1 MVRKGGGGQA
11 NNLIMSQQPGGI
23 LGHGS
28 IPLGVIVFAG
38 EWHENQLCGC
48 THKAGCQRDGKP
60 AERGAGGGERRET
73 KIALFSFHAGNYCDQ
88 KTA

>member
-1 MVRKGGGGQA
+1 MVRKGGWASKQFNYEPA
-11 NNLIMSQQPGGI
+11 ARGI

-60 AERGAGGGERRET
+60 AERRAGGGERRET
-73 KIALFSFHAGNYCDQ
+73 KIALFSFHTGNYCDQ